1 MEYEPYSVRY
11 RLSCGHML
19 ARCGRL
25 YSRVSSRARGAS
37 PWSLEAGGGSDG
49 SRTGNDIG
57 QRPTSNDLA
66 LLSSRRTFFFTYI
79 SFSRLSGGGNRESGN
94 GVFPVGVTASPRG
107 GRARSGYAYGLWR
120 LFSFRF
126 SRRRPTRHMAAQ
138 RTTSRHRTR
147 DSRDTQNPIHRAPK
161 LRQQLT
167 RRSPVGSS
175 VRPQTTD
182 LPRAARRS

>member
-1 MEYEPYSVRY
+1 VEYEPYSVRY

-66 LLSSRRTFFFTYI
+66 LLSSRRTFFFIY
-79 SFSRLSGGGNRESGN
+79 FVFSGGGNRESGN

-120 LFSFRF
+120 LFISFL
-126 SRRRPTRHMAAQ
+126 PPTADTRHMAAQ

-182 LPRAARRS
+182 LTRAARRS

>member
-120 LFSFRF
+120 LFISFLP
-126 SRRRPTRHMAAQ
+126 PTADAPHGS
-138 RTTSRHRTR
+138 TTHNKSTQ
-147 DSRDTQNPIHRAPK
+147 DTGQSGHAKPHPPCTK
-161 LRQQLT
+161 TPSTTHTPLT
-167 RRSPVGSS
+167 RGV
-175 VRPQTTD
+175 VRQTTD
-182 LPRAARRS
+182 DRPHPRGT